1 MSTTSEVHASQGV
14 QRGPLLLIAMLGLGV
29 FFMGLD
35 QTFVVTILPDMLDD
49 LGEYE
54 LTGLGRAAWIV
65 NGYLLGYTVAMPLMG
80 RVADA
85 YGHVR
90 IYMVSVGI
98 FVVGTLLVAV
108 SPNLPMLTVARVV
121 QAVGGG
127 AVVPISMAIIAEA
140 LPSGRRPLAVGLV
153 AALDDASSLLGPFW
167 AAALV
172 GIVPWGWRGLFVLNI
187 FLVLPFALA
196 VRHLAA
202 RHSGEERAAVDWIGG
217 LLLAAG
223 LASLTV
229 ALTDNGADPRPVWIN
244 LSLGALSAAFA
255 VVFIMRTLRV
265 RVPLFNLRLFRV
277 PAISSAMA
285 LYFIDG
291 AVTITAMVTVP
302 LITNVLWDGSTL
314 DGGLNLMKM
323 LLFFPLG
330 GIAGGYLSTRFGF
343 RPIALVSFAGAALGF
358 FLMVMWPVPPG
369 QLEMWT
375 ALGLLGFSV
384 GLNDAPILGSV
395 LDSARRGERAT
406 AAALTQVVQTTGMI
420 VGLALMATQGLG
432 SFQERASDAFAQ
444 SGGQPDEGLI
454 EDLAADTFQDVW
466 FVAGLALVLS
476 LGLALLLKGG
486 RPKSAAWSPM
496 SGMAED
502 YTADTQPVSTSAE
515 SGSRR

>member
-1 MSTTSEVHASQGV
+1 M
-14 QRGPLLLIAMLGLGV
+14 LLIAMLGLGV

-35 QTFVVTILPDMLDD
+35 QTFVVTILPDILDD

-54 LTGLGRAAWIV
+54 LTGLGRSAWIV

-90 IYMVSVGI
+90 IYMLSVGI
-98 FVVGTLLVAV
+98 FVAGTLLVAI
-108 SPNLPMLTVARVV
+108 SPSLPLLTAARVI

-140 LPSGRRPLAVGLV
+140 LPSERRPLAVGLV

-167 AAALV
+167 AAALIDV
-172 GIVPWGWRGLFVLNI
+172 VPWGWRGLFVLNI

-196 VRHLAA
+196 VRKLAT
-202 RHSGEERAAVDWIGG
+202 RYQGEGGASVDWLGG

-223 LASLTV
+223 LACLTV
-229 ALTDNGADPRPVWIN
+229 ALTDNGADPRPWWIN
-244 LSLGALSAAFA
+244 VGLGLMAFGFGVA
-255 VVFIMRTLRV
+255 FVMRTLRV

-277 PAISSAMA
+277 PAVSSAML
-285 LYFIDG
+285 LYFVDG

-314 DGGLNLMKM
+314 DGGVNLMKM

-330 GIAGGYLSTRFGF
+330 GLTGGFLCTRLGF
-343 RPIALVSFAGAALGF
+343 RPVAVASFAGAAIGF
-358 FLMVMWPVPPG
+358 FLMVAWPVPPS
-369 QLEMWT
+369 QIEMWS
-375 ALGLLGFSV
+375 ALAILGFSI
-384 GLNDAPILGSV
+384 GLNDAPIIGSV
-395 LDSARRGERAT
+395 LESVRRGERAT

-432 SFQERASDAFAQ
+432 SFQERASEAFEE
-444 SGGQPDEGLI
+444 SGGQPEEGLI

-466 FVAGLALVLS
+466 FVAGAVLVLS
-476 LGLALLLKGG
+476 LGAALFLKGG
-486 RPKSAAWSPM
+486 RPKSVNWSPM
-496 SGMAED
+496 GGMAED
-502 YTADTQPVSTSAE
+502 LTPETGQAAGAARAGPA
-515 SGSRR
+515 R